1 MRESKAKK
9 KEEMEE
15 KQTTF
20 DVGKC
25 VVHFTKPQHKI

>member
-9 KEEMEE
+9 KEEME

>member
-1 MRESKAKK
+1 MKESKAKK

-15 KQTTF
+15 KQAAF

-25 VVHFTKPQHKI
+25 VVHFTKSQNKI